1 MSSQDFARNI
11 AERKG
16 ITVEEH
22 LRRLAE
28 QKKVRSEIKA
38 EEGLEESED
47 EE

>member
-1 MSSQDFARNI
+1 VSSQDFARSI

-28 QKKVRSEIKA
+28 QKKVRSEINA

>member
-1 MSSQDFARNI
+1 MSAEDFARII

-28 QKKVRSEIKA
+28 QKRVRSEINS
-38 EEGLEESED
+38 EEGIEEPED

>member
-1 MSSQDFARNI
+1 MTSDEFARSI

-22 LRRLAE
+22 LRRCAE
-28 QKKVRSEIKA
+28 ERKVQLEIAK
-38 EEGLEESED
+38 EEGLDQED